1 MFLAIVLV
9 TGTIALSIPSF
20 MIGAAQASSDREK
33 DYDNEKSYIKY
44 RDESSDEEKD
54 NDDDEKSYGKDRDDK
69 SRDHDKYDDKKSYEK
84 DSYESQYSSYEKD
97 DRDKSK
103 KDSSSSSVS
112 IKKVK
117 CNNINVNLNGLDV
130 NVGLPF
136 NDGPVTGPIAV
147 AQEEA
152 DDDYEE
158 SNSLESNNGKS
169 YDGKDAQ
176 SDSDTNSRIVC
187 INNNN
192 NLVVGEELEP
202 STCEECFTTGLTE
215 EELDD
220 LIQAIIENG
229 GPDSLQGLCEFIAG
243 DLSEEGRAFISDRL
257 FVLGEDVEISEDKI
271 NEILDCLEEVFGG
284 DFPREIL
291 EEPLTA
297 QQQMN
302 WKS

>member
-1 MFLAIVLV
+1 MLEQL
-9 TGTIALSIPSF
+9 LSYHHHLS
-20 MIGAAQASSDREK
+20 
-33 DYDNEKSYIKY
+33 
-44 RDESSDEEKD
+44 DESSDEEKD
-54 NDDDEKSYGKDRDDK
+54 NDDKKSYGKDRDRDDKSRDHEKYDDEKSYGKDRDESKYTSYDK
-69 SRDHDKYDDKKSYEK
+69 DNSYKS
-84 DSYESQYSSYEKD
+84 
-97 DRDKSK
+97 
-103 KDSSSSSVS
+103 KDSSVN

-147 AQEEA
+147 AQEAE
-152 DDDYEE
+152 DDEE
-158 SNSLESNNGKS
+158 SNSIERNNDKS

-192 NLVVGEELEP
+192 NIVVGEEPEP
-202 STCEECFTTGLTE
+202 PTCEECFTTVLTD

-229 GPDSLQGLCEFIAG
+229 GPPSLQELCDFIAG

>member
-9 TGTIALSIPSF
+9 LGTVAFTAPSF
-20 MIGAAQASSDREK
+20 MTNVQATSDREK
-33 DYDNEKSYIKY
+33 DYDH
-44 RDESSDEEKD
+44 DED
-54 NDDDEKSYGKDRDDK
+54 N
-69 SRDHDKYDDKKSYEK
+69 KSYEK

-97 DRDKSK
+97 DNNSYKS

-152 DDDYEE
+152 DDDDEE
-158 SNSLESNNGKS
+158 SNSIESNNDKS

-202 STCEECFTTGLTE
+202 STCEECFTTVLTE

-229 GPDSLQGLCEFIAG
+229 GPDSLQGLCEYIAG
-243 DLSEEGRAFISDRL
+243 ALSEEGRAFISDRL

>member
-1 MFLAIVLV
+1 MLEQL
-9 TGTIALSIPSF
+9 LSYHHHLS
-20 MIGAAQASSDREK
+20 
-33 DYDNEKSYIKY
+33 
-44 RDESSDEEKD
+44 DESSDEEKD
-54 NDDDEKSYGKDRDDK
+54 NDDKKSYGKDRDRDDKSRDHEKYDDEKSYGKDRDESKYTSYDK
-69 SRDHDKYDDKKSYEK
+69 DNSYKS
-84 DSYESQYSSYEKD
+84 
-97 DRDKSK
+97 
-103 KDSSSSSVS
+103 KDSSVN

-136 NDGPVTGPIAV
+136 NDGPVTGLIAV
-147 AQEEA
+147 AQEAE
-152 DDDYEE
+152 DDEE
-158 SNSLESNNGKS
+158 SNSIERNNDKS

-192 NLVVGEELEP
+192 NIVVGEEPEP
-202 STCEECFTTGLTE
+202 PTCEECFTTVLTD

-229 GPDSLQGLCEFIAG
+229 GPDSLQGLCEYIAS
-243 DLSEEGRAFISDRL
+243 DLTEFGRAFISDRL
-257 FVLGEDVEISEDKI
+257 FVLGEDVGIPEDKI

-284 DFPREIL
+284 DFLREIIG
-291 EEPLTA
+291 EPLTA